1 LGAIPFPT
9 ARRRHARALWAGAL
23 ALAATTLASTAG
35 PARAGAPRLVDK
47 PAVWEENDR
56 GDIPLPKT
64 REPNLLRDGIDE
76 SFFRPTGRLFHP
88 GRVARRVRSVFGG
101 QKARR
106 AANLNALDEI
116 PNSAWFTNRIGLY
129 PVTPAAAARGPAQ
142 NDGPDHSGPWTVVRA
157 KSEGVTP
164 GFTIKDA
171 RGDTYFIK
179 FDPPCCPG
187 SSTAAGVITGRALYT
202 IGYNVP
208 EDFVTTFRR
217 EDLVLGE
224 SASLTQPDGLKR
236 RMTPA
241 DLDTVLAKVATA
253 PDGSWRAIASH
264 LLRGKPVG
272 PFNWRGRRKDDAQD
286 HVNHEN
292 RRELRA
298 MRVFAAWLAH
308 FDTKQNNSLDM
319 YVEDGRRHYVRHYFI
334 DFASTL
340 GAGATGPFPLSNFE
354 YSFDIPASFGR
365 MISLG
370 LHQDSWR
377 KLKRPDGLEEVGYY
391 ESRYFDPAE
400 WKPLN
405 PNAAF
410 ANLTD
415 RDGYWAAKIISAF
428 TDAHI
433 QAIVAEGKYRNPEAA
448 RWIARGMS
456 ERRDKIARYWF
467 DRVPPLDFFAFDRG
481 AFRFRDLG
489 VERSVYLDNTS
500 AYRIRVAA
508 CDAGR
513 KAGAWSGWLSNE
525 RPEFDL
531 GAGPVA
537 DAIAREDAAKRPFF
551 VVEAS
556 VSRSGKWSHPARVY
570 VARASGRVVSVER

>member
-1 LGAIPFPT
+1 MAATRFRT
-9 ARRRHARALWAGAL
+9 ARRRRFL
-23 ALAATTLASTAG
+23 ALAAVAALVAAAPHAWAG
-35 PARAGAPRLVDK
+35 QPRLVDA
-47 PAVWEENDR
+47 PAVWEEDDR
-56 GDIPLPKT
+56 RDIALPKE
-64 REPNLLRDGIDE
+64 RNPNLLRDGIDE

-88 GRVARRVRSVFGG
+88 GRVARRVRSLFGG
-101 QKARR
+101 QKARH
-106 AANLNALDEI
+106 AANVNALDEI

-129 PVTPAAAARGPAQ
+129 PVSPEAAARGPAQ
-142 NDGPDHSGPWTVVRA
+142 DDGPDHGGPWTVTRA

-208 EDFVTTFRR
+208 QDFVTNFRR
-217 EDLVLGE
+217 EDLVLGPKVTITE
-224 SASLTQPDGLKR
+224 ASGLKR
-236 RMTPA
+236 PMTAA
-241 DLDTVLAKVATA
+241 DLDTVLAKVAPA
-253 PDGSWRAIASH
+253 PDGSWRAIASR
-264 LLRGKPVG
+264 LLKGKPVG
-272 PFNWRGRRKDDAQD
+272 PFNWHGRRKDDPAD

-298 MRVFAAWLAH
+298 MRVFGAWLAH
-308 FDTKQNNSLDM
+308 FDAKQHNSLDM
-319 YVEDGRRHYVRHYFI
+319 YVEEGGRHYVRHYFI

-340 GAGATGPFPLSNFE
+340 GAGATGPFPESNFE
-354 YSFDIPASFGR
+354 YAFDIPATFGR
-365 MISLG
+365 MFALG
-370 LHQDSWR
+370 LHEDAWR

-391 ESRYFDPAE
+391 ESERFDPAE

-415 RDGYWAAKIISAF
+415 RDGYWAAKILSAF

-433 QAIVAEGKYRNPEAA
+433 EALVATGKYRNPDAA
-448 RWIARGMS
+448 RWIARGMA

-467 DRVPPLDFFAFDRG
+467 DRVPPLDFFAFDQG
-481 AFRFRDLG
+481 ALRFRDLG
-489 VERSVYLDNTS
+489 VERGIYLDNTS

-508 CDAGR
+508 CNAERG
-513 KAGAWSGWLSNE
+513 KAAWSAWIDNE

-531 GAGPVA
+531 GAGPA
-537 DAIAREDAAKRPFF
+537 AEAIAREDAARRPF
-551 VVEAS
+551 VAVEAS
-556 VSRSGKWSHPARVY
+556 VGRSGKWSDPVRVY
-570 VARASGRVVSVER
+570 VARASGRVVAVER

>member
-1 LGAIPFPT
+1 MGATRFPT
-9 ARRRHARALWAGAL
+9 VRRGLFL
-23 ALAATTLASTAG
+23 ALAAAAAFAAGAG
-35 PARAGAPRLVDK
+35 PARAGAPRLVDA
-47 PAVWEENDR
+47 PTVWAEDDR
-56 GDIPLPKT
+56 GDIALPKE

-88 GRVARRVRSVFGG
+88 GRVARRVRSLFGG

-106 AANLNALDEI
+106 AANVNALDEI

-129 PVTPAAAARGPAQ
+129 PVSPEAAA
-142 NDGPDHSGPWTVVRA
+142 DGPTRDEGPDRSGPWTVVRA

-187 SSTAAGVITGRALYT
+187 SSTAAGVITGRALHT

-208 EDFVTTFRR
+208 EDFVTNFRR

-224 SASLTQPDGLKR
+224 KVTLTEPSGLKR
-236 RMTPA
+236 QMTSA
-241 DLDTVLAKVATA
+241 DLDTVLAKVAPT
-253 PDGSWRAIASH
+253 PDGSWRAIASR
-264 LLRGKPVG
+264 LLKGKPVG
-272 PFNWRGRRKDDAQD
+272 PFNWHGRRKDDPSD
-286 HVNHEN
+286 RVNHEN

-298 MRVFAAWLAH
+298 MRVFGAWLAH
-308 FDTKQNNSLDM
+308 FDTKQHNSLDM
-319 YVEDGRRHYVRHYFI
+319 YVEEGGRHYLRHYFI

-340 GAGATGPFPLSNFE
+340 GAGATGPFPKANFE
-354 YSFDIPASFGR
+354 YAFDIPASFGR
-365 MISLG
+365 MIALG
-370 LHQDSWR
+370 LHEDDWR
-377 KLKRPDGLEEVGYY
+377 KLKRPEGLEEVGYY
-391 ESRYFDPAE
+391 ESEQFDPAE
-400 WKPLN
+400 WKPLD

-428 TDAHI
+428 TDAHVE
-433 QAIVAEGKYRNPEAA
+433 ALVAEGRYQNPDAA
-448 RWIARGMS
+448 RWIARGMA

-467 DRVPPLDFFAFDRG
+467 DRVPPLDFFAYDQGTLRC
-481 AFRFRDLG
+481 RDLG
-489 VERSVYLDNTS
+489 VERGIYLDNTS

-508 CDAGR
+508 CDAER
-513 KAGAWSGWLSNE
+513 KKATWSAWIENE

-531 GAGPVA
+531 GAGPA
-537 DAIAREDAAKRPFF
+537 AETIAREDAARRPF
-551 VVEAS
+551 VAVEAS
-556 VSRSGKWSHPARVY
+556 VGRSGKWSDAVRVY
-570 VARASGRVVSVER
+570 VARASGRVVAMER